1 MTKSQDTIYGS
12 IVAKNRRATVPAQI
26 FGAVEWPMIVEPTIY
41 QFAERLCPE
50 YSGGYWQMH
59 LLSNGGFFMYPDL
72 ESPIDVISPNG
83 WSGEMSEVE
92 LGVTACLFTYSHLS
106 FGSGRVAEVCAD
118 QYHLQREFLLQQ
130 PGYQF
135 VWACID

>member
-1 MTKSQDTIYGS
+1 MTKLQDTIYGS
-12 IVAKNRRATVPAQI
+12 IVAKNRRANVPAQI

-50 YSGGYWQMH
+50 YSDGYWQMH

-83 WSGEMSEVE
+83 WSGEMSEV
-92 LGVTACLFTYSHLS
+92 GLS
-106 FGSGRVAEVCAD
+106 FGSGQIAQICGD
-118 QYHLQREFLLQQ
+118 QYYMNRDFILQQ